1 MTTDTFSIPKT
12 IKCGLSYHNLSNC
25 ESAWEKYPTTP
36 ANSNNEKFLVLY
48 QSTLRPKGG
57 KNCVDFGD
65 LKSNIGDFATKRTS
79 YIPNKIFENRIF
91 KNLRVVGVTKSSG
104 YDSFFLMT
112 EDNVVLETFS
122 DVVFDALKSCSIT
135 GNTLHKDYTFVYS
148 SKTGV
153 ILTPLDGP
161 VYKSA
166 LSTTT
171 ERSMTKLDYTK
182 LNSGYIYKTPGGN
195 YSLFL
200 GHVST
205 IQLEAIGLSKALFPS
220 PTEAD
225 WSNKDNHIKQTQLL
239 KGYKSYGSNN
249 KFFSDY
255 HVKAK
260 PKYVEYGTLWL
271 DFKKYNQWMFKHP
284 DLNSAECI
292 KELTAHINSRTTNV
306 YLREMSIRSRSS
318 FVKPAV
324 QHMFD
329 VPYEDLLT
337 KTRTLAM
344 DGSLKTISYYNSLS
358 SEQILMKLIKHTTS
372 LVPLSNVSPL
382 GNYPQV
388 STCFNSL
395 GHLII
400 KPETR

>member
-12 IKCGLSYHNLSNC
+12 IKCGLSYHDLSNF
-25 ESAWEKYPTTP
+25 ESAWEKYPAAP
-36 ANSNNEKFLVLY
+36 KDSNSEKSLVLY
-48 QSTLRPKGG
+48 QGTLRPNGG
-57 KNCVDFGD
+57 KNCVDFGY
-65 LKSNIGDFATKRTS
+65 LKSNIVDFKTKKTTFL
-79 YIPNKIFENRIF
+79 PNKVFQNRIF
-91 KNLRVVGVTKSSG
+91 KNLKVIGVTKSSG

-112 EDNVVLETFS
+112 EDGIVLETFS

-135 GNTLHKDYTFVYS
+135 GNTLDKDYTFVHS

-153 ILTPLDGP
+153 ILTPLDSP

-166 LSTTT
+166 LNTAT

-205 IQLEAIGLSKALFPS
+205 IQLDAIGLSKALFPT
-220 PTEAD
+220 PTKAD
-225 WSNKDNHIKQTQLL
+225 WSNKDNHIKQTELL

-271 DFKKYNQWMFKHP
+271 DFKKYHQWMFKHP

-292 KELTAHINSRTTNV
+292 SELTTHIKSRTNNV
-306 YLREMSIRSRSS
+306 YLREMSIRTRSS
-318 FVKPAV
+318 FVKSAI
-324 QHMFD
+324 QHRFD
-329 VPYEDLLT
+329 VPYDEILT
-337 KTRTLAM
+337 STRTLAM
-344 DGSLKTISYYNSLS
+344 NGSLKTINYYSTLS